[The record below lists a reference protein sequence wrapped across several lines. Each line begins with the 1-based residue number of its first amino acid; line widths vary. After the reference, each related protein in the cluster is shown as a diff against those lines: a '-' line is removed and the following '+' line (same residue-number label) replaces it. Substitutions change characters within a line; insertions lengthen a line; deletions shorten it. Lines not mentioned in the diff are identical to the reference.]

1 MRRMPSRSHDFADN
15 ADNASALSNR
25 GNQALEIFYQ
35 LEISSAS
42 KKKFNGAMTAS
53 VINLPVAWPDAKV
66 GLLRRV
72 DGPSVMMQ

>member
-15 ADNASALSNR
+15 ADNAAASALSNR

-42 KKKFNGAMTAS
+42 NKKFNGAMTAS
-53 VINLPVAWPDAKV
+53 VINLHR
-66 GLLRRV
+66 LLP
-72 DGPSVMMQ
+72 GPMLK